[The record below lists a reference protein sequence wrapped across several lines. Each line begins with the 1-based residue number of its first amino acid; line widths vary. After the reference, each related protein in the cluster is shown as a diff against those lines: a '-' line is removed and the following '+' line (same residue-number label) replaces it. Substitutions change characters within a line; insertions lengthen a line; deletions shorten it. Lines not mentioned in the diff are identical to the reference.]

1 MRAAIFLIM
10 ALASAFSVYGQMS
23 DAKYG
28 NEWINYSNI
37 YYKFKVSEDGI
48 YRIPASHLQMSGI
61 NIAQLNGTNVQIFHK
76 GQEIPVQV
84 QMNGSTVEYI
94 EFYATKNR
102 GILDAEL
109 YSNGQ
114 FNPEYSV
121 ISDSAAYFLT
131 LGSNGKRYQNLTA
144 NLNNLPQKEAYF
156 MSRAVAMPT
165 LVWNAGKTYSIAGA
179 QFSRSSFEYGEGWG
193 GGLLNTQTI
202 SVNTPYKYNGT
213 AVAELRMYSE
223 GASHN
228 LQIRVSGQNAY
239 SNVFYGDSVM
249 THRFNVASNLVQQTT
264 TITVTGAA
272 GSADRNSLAYA
283 AIEYPRLFNFENK
296 TYFKFNISAGA
307 RKFLEISN
315 FANPTGE
322 QVYLY
327 DITNGIRINCFYD
340 AASGKVMS
348 DLPAATTDRE
358 LILISN
364 DYKTV
369 GLLKRTTFT
378 NYSNYNG
385 NYVIIASDRVMTANG
400 TNPVLEYAAYRAST
414 GYSPVVINVQEIF
427 DQFGYG
433 TDLHPQA
440 LRNFS
445 DYIQQNW
452 DNAQYVFLIGK
463 GKEYNEIRNFNT
475 YDIQI
480 PSFGYPASDNLL
492 FTKKGEN
499 IPALSV
505 GRLSVING
513 EELSAYLSKIKE
525 MEALKNS
532 ASAEAK
538 AWEKNIIHMGGG
550 VNDMEAQMFSN
561 VLNAMKTNI
570 ENGKMGAEVASF
582 FKDKSNKND
591 LGSQITL
598 DSAISKGASIMTYLG
613 HATEESFEYNAY
625 LVNNYNNPKKYPL
638 FISLSCSSGSLFNST
653 TETSESLV
661 LTPNKGASAYIGFT
675 QPVSLFSANV
685 YGSEFYR
692 LLSEE
697 GSNLSN
703 GELNRRAMSKLIG
716 TGILNE
722 LAANYLIYH
731 GDPALT
737 IAKADNAD
745 FTATDMKAVFNNE
758 NDNFDISLKLY
769 NLGAAS
775 QEITKV
781 NLYRVYPNNDTIFIA
796 SQSLSIKNNK
806 SINFQV
812 KNNGLSEMGI
822 NSFLVRIDEMNE
834 VVEMNEKNNNLV
846 LTINLSAKQIN
857 RIYPADFAMLPEK
870 NFTFMAT
877 NADVFAAEKTYRFE
891 IDTTPAFNTILHSAD
906 VTAKGAM
913 ISYQAQYNFLDS
925 VVYYWRVTEGN
936 NNDGDYSSFVVIPGK
951 TGFNQSHRYQF
962 EKNSFITLNQT
973 AQGFEYNSKKHELS
987 VVNALTPSVLAPGF
1001 VASFFNNNLIEKCRC
1016 QNENGVYVL
1025 VMDQNRNTW
1034 TVAGTTQYGA
1044 VNCDPSR
1051 ATSLFLFET
1060 ANPAKQDA
1068 LEQFLRDSVPAGH
1081 YVMMYTLNDAKVNTW
1096 SESLVNLLS
1105 SYGSSAIANLSAE
1118 QTVKP
1123 WAFFFEKGKTNSKE
1137 AVANSSSDIITL
1149 KAEIIE
1155 K

>member
-1 MRAAIFLIM
+1 MKTALFFLMMI
-10 ALASAFSVYGQMS
+10 LGSSVFAQMN
-23 DAKYG
+23 DGKFG
-28 NEWINYSNI
+28 NEWIDYSKT
-37 YYKFKVSEDGI
+37 YYKFKISEDGI
-48 YRIPASHLQMSGI
+48 YRIPATHLQLSGVDMSR
-61 NIAQLNGTNVQIFHK
+61 LNENSVQIFHK
-76 GQEIPVQV
+76 GQEIPVHV
-84 QMNGSTVEYI
+84 QMNGAVVDYL
-94 EFYATKNR
+94 EFYASKNR

-109 YSNGQ
+109 YTNGQ
-114 FNPEYSV
+114 FNPEYSL
-121 ISDSAAYFLT
+121 ISDSAAYFLS
-131 LGSNGKRYQNLTA
+131 LGSNGKRYQNLNA
-144 NLNNLPQKEAYF
+144 NLNNLPQKEAFF

-165 LVWNAGKTYSIAGA
+165 LTWNAGKTYNIAGA
-179 QFSRSSFEYGEGWG
+179 QFSKSSFEYGEGFG
-193 GGLLNTQTI
+193 GSLLTTQNI
-202 SVNTPYKYNGT
+202 SINTPNSYNGT

-228 LQIRVSGQNAY
+228 LLIRANGQNAY
-239 SNVFYGDSVM
+239 NNVFYADSIM
-249 THRFNVASNLVQQTT
+249 THRFAFSGIQPTT
-264 TITVTGAA
+264 TFTVIGAA
-272 GSADRNSLAYA
+272 GAADKHSIAYA
-283 AIEYPRLFNFENK
+283 AIEYARSFNFGNS
-296 TYFKFNISAGA
+296 TYFKFDVSAGA

-315 FANPTGE
+315 FAVSS
-322 QVYLY
+322 QVYLF
-327 DITNGIRINCFYD
+327 DLTNGIRINCFYD
-340 AASGKVMS
+340 ASSGKVLT
-348 DLPAATTDRE
+348 DLPASAVNRE
-358 LILISN
+358 LVLISEG
-364 DYKTV
+364 YKTV
-369 GLLKRTTFT
+369 GLLKSVTFN
-378 NYSNYNG
+378 NYSNYNADFA
-385 NYVIIASDRVMTANG
+385 IIASDRVMNYNG

-414 GYSPVVINVQEIF
+414 GYSPVIVNVQEIF

-452 DNAQYVFLIGK
+452 EKAKYVFLIGK

-492 FTKKGEN
+492 FTKKGEMV
-499 IPALSV
+499 PALSV

-513 EELSAYLSKIKE
+513 EELSAYLTKVKE

-561 VLNAMKTNI
+561 VLNNMKTNV

-582 FKDKSNKND
+582 FKDKSNKDD
-591 LGSQITL
+591 LGSHITL

-625 LVNNYNNPKKYPL
+625 IVNNYNNAKKYPL

-653 TETSESLV
+653 DETSEKLV

-685 YGSEFYR
+685 YGSEIYR

-697 GSNLSN
+697 GSSLSN
-703 GELNRRAMSKLIG
+703 GELNRLAMNRLIG
-716 TGILNE
+716 SGILNE

-737 IAKADNAD
+737 ISKATNAD
-745 FTATDMKAVFNNE
+745 YTAADMKAVFNNE
-758 NDNFDISLKLY
+758 TDNFDINLNLF
-769 NLGAAS
+769 NLGTVTN
-775 QEITKV
+775 EIVKV
-781 NLYRVYPNNDTIFIA
+781 NLYRVYPNKDTMFVA
-796 SQSLSIKNNK
+796 TQNLSIKNNK
-806 SINFQV
+806 NISFSV
-812 KNNGLSEMGI
+812 RNNGLSEMGL
-822 NSFLVRIDEMNE
+822 NTFFVRIDEMNE
-834 VVEMNEKNNNLV
+834 LVEMSEKNNSLV
-846 LTINLSAKQIN
+846 LTVTLGAKQIN
-857 RIYPADFAMLPEK
+857 RIYPADFAMLAD
-870 NFTFMAT
+870 NNITFMAA
-877 NADVFAAEKTYRFE
+877 NADVFAAEKTYRLE
-891 IDTTPAFNTILHSAD
+891 IDTTPVFNNVLVDETVS
-906 VTAKGAM
+906 AKGAM
-913 ISYQAQYNFLDS
+913 ISFAPQYSFQDS
-925 VVYYWRVTEGN
+925 VVYYWRVTEGE

-951 TGFNQSHRYQF
+951 TGFNQSHSYQF
-962 EKNSFITLNQT
+962 GKNSYSTLRQT

-1025 VMDQNRNTW
+1025 VMDQNRNFW

-1051 ATSLFLFET
+1051 ATNLFLFET
-1060 ANPAKQDA
+1060 ANPAKQEA

-1081 YVMMYTLNDAKVNTW
+1081 YVMMYTLNDAKINTW
-1096 SESLVNLLS
+1096 SESLVSLLGT
-1105 SYGSSAIANLSAE
+1105 YGSSAIANLSAE

-1123 WAFFFEKGKTNSKE
+1123 WAFFFEKGQNNSRE
-1137 AVANSSSDIITL
+1137 AVANSSNDIITL